1 MEPLIFSPF
10 RLSDLKLCRKIDR
23 FEAKPGTIQSQCL
36 TSACDRRQTRRLSL
50 LSRITVEILYYTG
63 TPFVREFLSLSTF
76 LKTSTAQKI
85 NEWGLT
91 HHWGASQKG
100 IILFSP
106 GTVVPV
112 RAMLSI
118 TILATQKKRMS
129 WPVSIRSKG
138 KNLPQIKKIGNFRS
152 FNTYAIRT
160 TWRATRCKAVHVI

>member
-1 MEPLIFSPF
+1 MSMEMAKESPSWRMEPLIFSPF

-106 GTVVPV
+106 GTCESNAKHHHSGHPEEENVVARLHQV
-112 RAMLSI
+112 QGEKSTAD
-118 TILATQKKRMS
+118 KKDR
-129 WPVSIRSKG
+129 
-138 KNLPQIKKIGNFRS
+138 
-152 FNTYAIRT
+152 
-160 TWRATRCKAVHVI
+160 